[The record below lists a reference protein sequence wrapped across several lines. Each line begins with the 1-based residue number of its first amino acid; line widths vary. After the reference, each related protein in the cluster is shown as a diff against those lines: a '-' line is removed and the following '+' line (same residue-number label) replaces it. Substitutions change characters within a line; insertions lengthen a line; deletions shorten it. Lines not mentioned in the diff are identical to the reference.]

1 MGRPRKI
8 RKMATRFSPDE
19 GDPLQDQLDQLRQ
32 ERAAARLAAVIDAP
46 RHRGLRLL
54 PPPPKE
60 DADTALHGPGGRPTT
75 VGGDL

>member
-1 MGRPRKI
+1 
-8 RKMATRFSPDE
+8 MATRFSPDE

-32 ERAAARLAAVIDAP
+32 ERAVARLVAAGVLQ
-46 RHRGLRLL
+46 HKVLRLV
-54 PPPPKE
+54 PPAPKE